1 MADTATMTV
10 RLETSTKDRLER
22 LAAHTRRTKS
32 FLAAE
37 AIDEYVARELK
48 IIEGIEEG
56 LADARAGDLIPHREA
71 MAQLREV
78 IKRTQKK
85 NP

>member
-1 MADTATMTV
+1 MTV
-10 RLETSTKDRLER
+10 RLACNIKDKLER
-22 LAAHTRRTKS
+22 LATHTRRTKS

-56 LADARAGDLIPHREA
+56 LADQREGRLIPHREA
-71 MAQLREV
+71 MARLRDAV
-78 IKRTQKK
+78 GRAKK
-85 NP
+85 KT